1 VKAACGLARQMLSR
15 KRLTGMSTSEPRN
28 PFYLLLLLASVL
40 FVVTALAYGLVPV
53 LEEKA
58 AEAGNPPPPSAFR
71 DALRADGWK
80 WLLVELAAMAVLS
93 ALSMGLDRLRSLQ
106 KERADGTISPAQG
119 ESRVP
124 PSP

>member
-1 VKAACGLARQMLSR
+1 
-15 KRLTGMSTSEPRN
+15 MSNPPEPRN
-28 PFYLLLLLASVL
+28 PFYLLLLLASLL

-80 WLLVELAAMAVLS
+80 WLLVELAAMVFLAG
-93 ALSMGLDRLRSLQ
+93 LSMGLDRLRSLQ
-106 KERADGTISPAQG
+106 KERTAATMPPGQGDG
-119 ESRVP
+119 
-124 PSP
+124 PSANPR